1 MGKHVYVEKPLT
13 HSFQEAELLMK
24 AEKKFGVVT
33 QMGNQGH
40 TGTSSNQ
47 FREWVKKGVIKNVT
61 EVDAWKGPSCFFMQ
75 KDKRINNWPKKEP
88 KPVGMDWDLWLGPAE
103 HHPFSR
109 MYHTFEWRGFHPYGS
124 GMLGDWGCHI
134 IDMIH
139 HYLDLGLPTEINAFL
154 KRELKYIPVVD
165 FMPVATNAL
174 SRFVDGGTS
183 GACGNGT
190 RCVADLL
197 SKENNKSLIILTT
210 QSGDLKSEILG
221 DRLVSTEIGKGKT
234 EWNEIPLSKK
244 LDTNNL
250 NIKISDLDN
259 NNYTGGAAVN
269 VGNPHVIFFVD
280 NNENFEIQKIGPVI
294 EHHSLFP
301 EKCNVTLATIVNK
314 ELIKVKVWERGAGLT
329 KACGTA
335 ACATAFAA
343 MKNGLSSNKVDIE
356 FSTGKLSIFIDENNS
371 IHMKG
376 PVSDI
381 TNIEINI

>member
-1 MGKHVYVEKPLT
+1 MDI
-13 HSFQEAELLMK
+13 K
-24 AEKKFGVVT
+24 AFKMDGL
-33 QMGNQGH
+33 GND
-40 TGTSSNQ
+40 
-47 FREWVKKGVIKNVT
+47 FV
-61 EVDAWKGPSCFFMQ
+61 
-75 KDKRINNWPKKEP
+75 
-88 KPVGMDWDLWLGPAE
+88 
-103 HHPFSR
+103 
-109 MYHTFEWRGFHPYGS
+109 
-124 GMLGDWGCHI
+124 I
-134 IDMIH
+134 IDNRH
-139 HYLDLGLPTEINAFL
+139 KTTDLTKQQIIKICDRKFIGCDQLILINKNDTSDASLEF
-154 KRELKYIPVVD
+154 Y
-165 FMPVATNAL
+165 N
-174 SRFVDGGTS
+174 SDGGTS

-197 SKENNKSLIILTT
+197 SKENNKSLITLTT

-221 DRLVSTEIGKGKT
+221 DKPVSTEIGKGKI

-244 LDTNNL
+244 LNTNNL

-259 NNYTGGAAVN
+259 NHYTGGTAVN

-280 NNENFEIQKIGPVI
+280 NNENFEIHKIGPVI
-294 EHHSLFP
+294 EHDSLFP

-343 MKNGLSSNKVDIE
+343 MNNGLSGNKVDIE
-356 FSTGKLSIFIDENNS
+356 FSTGKLSIFIDENNN

-381 TNIEINI
+381 KEINIKI